1 MGKEQSKRIQT
12 SILNGVERK
21 VLVWL
26 AERQPRWV
34 VSDTLTFVGF
44 LGSVIIALGYILTN
58 LDYRWLWLAS
68 LGFVINWYG
77 DSLDGSVARVR
88 KTQRPVYGFYIDHTM
103 DVINEIFMLVGVGL
117 SVLMR
122 FDIAM
127 LILVMYL
134 ALTINVDTNAHL
146 KNEFK
151 LTYGGFGP
159 TEFRILV
166 IIVNTLFI
174 FIRPLREF
182 MADITLFGHSISLS
196 AMDIFGIAVLAIL
209 TIIYIAT
216 VVSDARGYAKADPM
230 PERKD

>member
-12 SILNGVERK
+12 SILNGIERK

-58 LDYRWLWLAS
+58 LDYRWLWLAT

-117 SVLMR
+117 SMLMR

-182 MADITLFGHSISLS
+182 MADITIFGHSISLS

>member
-12 SILNGVERK
+12 SILNGIERK

-44 LGSVIIALGYILTN
+44 LGSVIIAMGYILTN

-117 SVLMR
+117 SMLMR

>member
-44 LGSVIIALGYILTN
+44 LGSVIIAMGYILTN

-117 SVLMR
+117 SMLMR

>member
-12 SILNGVERK
+12 SILNGIERK

-117 SVLMR
+117 SMLMR

-182 MADITLFGHSISLS
+182 VADITLFGHSISLS

>member
-117 SVLMR
+117 SMLMR

-182 MADITLFGHSISLS
+182 VADITLFGHSISLS

>member
-12 SILNGVERK
+12 SILNDVERK

-88 KTQRPVYGFYIDHTM
+88 
-103 DVINEIFMLVGVGL
+103 
-117 SVLMR
+117 
-122 FDIAM
+122 
-127 LILVMYL
+127 
-134 ALTINVDTNAHL
+134 
-146 KNEFK
+146 
-151 LTYGGFGP
+151 
-159 TEFRILV
+159 
-166 IIVNTLFI
+166 
-174 FIRPLREF
+174 
-182 MADITLFGHSISLS
+182 
-196 AMDIFGIAVLAIL
+196 
-209 TIIYIAT
+209 
-216 VVSDARGYAKADPM
+216 
-230 PERKD
+230 

>member
-12 SILNGVERK
+12 SILNGIERK

-117 SVLMR
+117 SMLMR

-182 MADITLFGHSISLS
+182 VADITLFGHSISLS

-216 VVSDARGYAKADPM
+216 VASDARGYAKADPM

>member
-117 SVLMR
+117 SMLMR

-182 MADITLFGHSISLS
+182 MADISLFGHSISLS

>member
-12 SILNGVERK
+12 SILNGIERK

-127 LILVMYL
+127 LILVLYL

-166 IIVNTLFI
+166 IIVNTLLI

-182 MADITLFGHSISLS
+182 VADITLFGHSISLS

-216 VVSDARGYAKADPM
+216 VASDARGYAKADPM

>member
-12 SILNGVERK
+12 SILNGIERK

-117 SVLMR
+117 SMLMR

>member
-117 SVLMR
+117 SMLMR

>member
-12 SILNGVERK
+12 SILNGIERK

-127 LILVMYL
+127 LILVLYL

-182 MADITLFGHSISLS
+182 VADITLFGHSISLS

>member
-44 LGSVIIALGYILTN
+44 LGSLIIALGYILTN

-117 SVLMR
+117 SMLMR

-127 LILVMYL
+127 MILVIYL

-151 LTYGGFGP
+151 LTYGGLGP

-174 FIRPLREF
+174 FIKPLREF
-182 MADITLFGHSISLS
+182 VAHFTLCGHAVSLS
-196 AMDIFGIAVLAIL
+196 AMDIIGIAILAIL
-209 TIIYIAT
+209 AVIYIAT
-216 VVSDARGYAKADPM
+216 VISDARGYAKADPM

>member
-12 SILNGVERK
+12 SILNGIERK

-117 SVLMR
+117 SMLMR

-182 MADITLFGHSISLS
+182 AADITLFGHSISLS

>member
-12 SILNGVERK
+12 SILNDVERK

-117 SVLMR
+117 SMLMR

-182 MADITLFGHSISLS
+182 VADITLFGHSISLS

>member
-12 SILNGVERK
+12 SILNGIERK

-182 MADITLFGHSISLS
+182 VADITLFGHSISLS

>member
-117 SVLMR
+117 SMLMR

-182 MADITLFGHSISLS
+182 VADITLFGHSISLS

-216 VVSDARGYAKADPM
+216 VASDARGYAKADPM

>member
-182 MADITLFGHSISLS
+182 VADITLFGHSISLS

>member
-88 KTQRPVYGFYIDHTM
+88 KTLRPVYGFYIDHTM

-117 SVLMR
+117 SMLMR

>member
-44 LGSVIIALGYILTN
+44 LGSVIIALGYILTD

>member
-117 SVLMR
+117 SMLMR

-216 VVSDARGYAKADPM
+216 VASDARGYAKADPM

>member
-12 SILNGVERK
+12 SILNGIERK

-182 MADITLFGHSISLS
+182 VADIMLFGHSISLS

>member
-12 SILNGVERK
+12 SILNGIERK

-127 LILVMYL
+127 LILVLYL

-182 MADITLFGHSISLS
+182 VADITLFGHSISLS

-209 TIIYIAT
+209 AIIYIAT

>member
-88 KTQRPVYGFYIDHTM
+88 KTPRPVYGFYIDHTM

-117 SVLMR
+117 SMLMR

-159 TEFRILV
+159 TEFRILI

-216 VVSDARGYAKADPM
+216 VASDARGYAKADPM